1 MTGLLPNGF
10 SSIEDTVTQTNALY
24 KNGYS
29 KQSFW
34 YILARLLLN
43 YINKRSTEEKL
54 LHQTTVR
61 VITHSSLGREM
72 KANCITK

>member
-1 MTGLLPNGF
+1 MLFTKMD
-10 SSIEDTVTQTNALY
+10 IQ
-24 KNGYS
+24 S
-29 KQSFW
+29 KASCTYW
-34 YILARLLLN
+34 ARLLLN